1 MITQYNVK
9 ESENLFAPTHHRHM
23 LTTKDYILYYTTDS
37 FHAFCETFEFPA
49 VFASLSRFMTT
60 DDQATSAWLCCF
72 GSGGGAA
79 GRRSVSEREER
90 GEDAEL
96 VSCCKLKRQKRNNKI
111 NKLAQ
116 AGSVQPK

>member
-60 DDQATSAWLCCF
+60 KPLLLGCAALAAVAARRA
-72 GSGGGAA
+72 GGG
-79 GRRSVSEREER
+79 
-90 GEDAEL
+90 
-96 VSCCKLKRQKRNNKI
+96 Q
-111 NKLAQ
+111 
-116 AGSVQPK
+116 

>member
-79 GRRSVSEREER
+79 GRRRSVRGERRSERTPP
-90 GEDAEL
+90 
-96 VSCCKLKRQKRNNKI
+96 NW
-111 NKLAQ
+111 LA
-116 AGSVQPK
+116 AASSSGRKETIK